1 VGSNHIATAT
11 AEFANISAW
20 AAKNNLRLNQLKTRE
35 LVITR
40 RRHKSNIKPEG
51 PVVHGAEQVSTLRVL
66 GVVLQSNL
74 SMGAHIDHILARC
87 ASSTHALRILRSHGL
102 GSHKL
107 HEVARM
113 TSLAMLLYASS
124 SWWGFTS
131 AQDRQRLESMVRR
144 MIRWGFLADDA
155 PTFESLVS
163 AADQRLKQLPLT
175 NAMCYTDTSR
185 I

>member
-1 VGSNHIATAT
+1 MGCQ
-11 AEFANISAW
+11 
-20 AAKNNLRLNQLKTRE
+20 NNLRLNQLKTRE

-51 PVVHGAEQVSTLRVL
+51 PVVPGAEQVSTLRVM
-66 GVVLQSNL
+66 GVVLQSNV

-87 ASSTHALRILRSHGL
+87 ALSTHALRILRSHELGL
-102 GSHKL
+102 HKL

-131 AQDRQRLESMVRR
+131 AQDRQCLRV
-144 MIRWGFLADDA
+144 WFG
-155 PTFESLVS
+155 V
-163 AADQRLKQLPLT
+163 
-175 NAMCYTDTSR
+175 
-185 I
+185 